1 MRSYRETSSK
11 AQRSRLADL
20 LALGPVTTSLA
31 QDLGIDGL
39 GNRIWELRHIDGL
52 AIDTTRVWHHDEA
65 GELVGE
71 TQYQLAG
78 GEHG

>member
-1 MRSYRETSSK
+1 MSNFLDHSSRG
-11 AQRSRLADL
+11 QRARLADM
-20 LALGPVTTSLA
+20 LAIGPVTTSMA
-31 QDLGIDGL
+31 KEMGIDCL

-65 GELVGE
+65 GELIGE

-78 GEHG
+78 DEHE